1 MKRIRLLDAVLVV
14 GILAV
19 AAGLALRACHPDAV
33 APGLTDLSR
42 REAVTVFVAVP
53 NPWRQPPL
61 KDLPR
66 RGDSQV
72 GEGGRDRAEFVVL
85 TGDTGYPVAVLHVRA
100 RVDAEKRLWFNYA
113 ELLPGANLA
122 FRPGR
127 YSMDGIVLKVL
138 PGFQEDPGG
147 SLPGDHP

>member
-1 MKRIRLLDAVLVV
+1 MKRIRLVDAVLLL

-19 AAGLALRACHPDAV
+19 AAGLALRTFRPDVV
-33 APGLTDLSR
+33 ASGLTDLSR

-72 GEGGRDRAEFVVL
+72 GEGGRDIAEFVAM
-85 TGDTGYPVAVLHVRA
+85 TGDTGYPVAVLHMRA
-100 RVDAEKRLWFNYA
+100 RVDAEKRLWFNYG
-113 ELLPGANLA
+113 ELLPGANVS
-122 FRPGR
+122 FRTDR
-127 YSMDGIVLKVL
+127 YSMEGIILRVR

-147 SLPGDHP
+147 PLPGERA